1 MRYKESAVS
10 VLAGSVYVCMVTLI
24 KQSNGLQLLCSAGHL
39 NQFYKKVSSFYA
51 IVPAHIYMLSKLHL
65 SYSYSHT
72 IFNHNF
78 VQSGHCAGGNKRSTL
93 GHGSADIPS
102 HIAQVG
108 VQEAKNVRGAA
119 EQCAHAQGAAG
130 EREREQEI
138 RESKVY
144 M

>member
-1 MRYKESAVS
+1 M
-10 VLAGSVYVCMVTLI
+10 
-24 KQSNGLQLLCSAGHL
+24 
-39 NQFYKKVSSFYA
+39 SSFYA

-65 SYSYSHT
+65 YSYSHT

-93 GHGSADIPS
+93 GHGSSDIPS

-119 EQCAHAQGAAG
+119 EQCAHAQGVAG
-130 EREREQEI
+130 ERERE
-138 RESKVY
+138 SKKLERAKY
-144 M
+144 ICDLYINLTELRAHEPRRCFGLQDLRGW